1 MCTSNERIKNIIIII
16 LYLLND
22 CTPTQPSEKQDL
34 VIGFLAGYGYSK
46 VKLILKCR
54 YMRKKFLN

>member
-1 MCTSNERIKNIIIII
+1 MYTSNERIINIILII

-22 CTPTQPSEKQDL
+22 CTSTQPTKKQDL

-46 VKLILKCR
+46 VKFIFKLSLCG
-54 YMRKKFLN
+54 NN